1 MKLIKDKKLFGV
13 LNIVDI
19 IVIVLV
25 IAMVGVIAV
34 KLLGSKATDVVA
46 AKTDCWVE
54 VEVVGVQPRIQTEV
68 ERIGDKL
75 KGSRMVAGNEYL
87 SGTIED
93 FWYEEYGTDVTTADG
108 DIVYSTSYTKK
119 NLVFLLKTP
128 VAPDTASPKL
138 GAQELRAGRTLIVKT
153 QTLEV
158 NGIIRYVNIGS
169 YEGGTKS
176 E

>member
-1 MKLIKDKKLFGV
+1 
-13 LNIVDI
+13 
-19 IVIVLV
+19 
-25 IAMVGVIAV
+25 
-34 KLLGSKATDVVA
+34 
-46 AKTDCWVE
+46 
-54 VEVVGVQPRIQTEV
+54 
-68 ERIGDKL
+68 
-75 KGSRMVAGNEYL
+75 MVAGNEYL